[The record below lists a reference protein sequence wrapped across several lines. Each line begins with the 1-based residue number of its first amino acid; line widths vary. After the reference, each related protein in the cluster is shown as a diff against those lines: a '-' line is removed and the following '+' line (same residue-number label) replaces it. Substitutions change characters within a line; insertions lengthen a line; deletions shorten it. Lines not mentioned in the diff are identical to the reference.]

1 MRSTIAPNAP
11 SPIHGACSG
20 AYLGQTLFL
29 PAVGARPLS
38 LPHDLQEPPVAFVVT
53 ATCAL
58 SCRAL
63 LKDLVGALGSWFI
76 AGLIRVFGSRRQIA
90 DVPWLVGPIGGAHI
104 GDRAYEETASA
115 EGLTVVREAQSGGL
129 IPRFEALAGRT
140 FDPSLVHP
148 KIRDFYERTYAYRLD
163 TWATTYFPSRL
174 ALRLL
179 VTTISRKVEQLNF
192 PLDGLDTAHGMTSE
206 IVLLREAGGAVRYTG
221 WFRRLLRTG
230 RVIYTGFYMTT
241 KPPLAE
247 GPCVKVVFPMPGGN
261 ATVLLRPENDASAG
275 LRLVSIGRGF
285 GDAGFYRIQRE
296 GTAIRAWRIRS
307 LHETFR
313 LHLDVEQVVRCDHDV
328 RFLGLR
334 VLTLHYRIGP
344 KAAVVGSEAT
354 ASATPAPGHGSTGTD
369 STLS

>member
-1 MRSTIAPNAP
+1 
-11 SPIHGACSG
+11 
-20 AYLGQTLFL
+20 
-29 PAVGARPLS
+29 
-38 LPHDLQEPPVAFVVT
+38 
-53 ATCAL
+53 
-58 SCRAL
+58 
-63 LKDLVGALGSWFI
+63 
-76 AGLIRVFGSRRQIA
+76 
-90 DVPWLVGPIGGAHI
+90 
-104 GDRAYEETASA
+104 
-115 EGLTVVREAQSGGL
+115 
-129 IPRFEALAGRT
+129 
-140 FDPSLVHP
+140 
-148 KIRDFYERTYAYRLD
+148 
-163 TWATTYFPSRL
+163 
-174 ALRLL
+174 
-179 VTTISRKVEQLNF
+179 
-192 PLDGLDTAHGMTSE
+192 
-206 IVLLREAGGAVRYTG
+206 
-221 WFRRLLRTG
+221 
-230 RVIYTGFYMTT
+230 MTT

-261 ATVLLRPENDASAG
+261 ATVLLRPENDEHAG
-275 LRLVSIGRGF
+275 FRLVSIGRGF